1 MASACPNED
10 PQNTQ
15 SFAKIN
21 RKKKNGNKNSTV
33 ITATHYVQRMT
44 QYSIFNS

>member
-21 RKKKNGNKNSTV
+21 SEKKNGNKNATV
-33 ITATHYVQRMT
+33 IIATHYAQRIA
-44 QYSIFNS
+44 QCSVFNL